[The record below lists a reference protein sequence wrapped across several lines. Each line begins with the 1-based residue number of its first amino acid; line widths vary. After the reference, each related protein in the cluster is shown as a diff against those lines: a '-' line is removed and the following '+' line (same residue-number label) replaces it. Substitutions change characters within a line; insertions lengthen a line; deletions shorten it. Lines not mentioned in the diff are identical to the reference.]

1 MNKKIFITR
10 KIPSVAITMLKEKG
24 YEVDVY
30 PKDSVPKQAE
40 IIKFLKKNK
49 YDAVISLLTDKID
62 RAVFDASPP
71 TKIYANYAIG
81 FDNIDLVEAGK
92 RGIYVTNAPGDYSG
106 CVAEHAMAMILD
118 LSIRM
123 SESDRYVRNGKY
135 KGWSPMNFIG
145 NDISGKTLG
154 IIGVGKI
161 GERLAGIAVRG
172 FNMKVIYYD
181 MRRNESLEKI
191 GDVKHMETKEEV
203 LKQSDFVS
211 LHVPLLDSTRHLI
224 NEKSLKLMKPGSFL
238 INTSRGPVIDE
249 NALVKALQNKT
260 IKGAG
265 LDVFEF
271 EPKLA
276 KGLAKLDNVVLT
288 PHIASA
294 RESARNEMAV
304 TAAQNVIDCLE
315 GSTPRNAVKI
325 PA

>member
-62 RAVFDASPP
+62 RAVFDASPS